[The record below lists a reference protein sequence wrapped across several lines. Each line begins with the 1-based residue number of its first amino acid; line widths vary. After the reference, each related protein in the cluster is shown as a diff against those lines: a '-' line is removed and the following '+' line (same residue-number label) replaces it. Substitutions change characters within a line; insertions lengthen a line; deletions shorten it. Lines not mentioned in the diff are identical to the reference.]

1 MSTKKLTFDTFE
13 VETIKNLVVAKDNGI
28 VDIDTNEKEDFFK
41 DAEQLEIYST
51 VLQSADKESVNSSG
65 LITDS
70 LKNAKEYLVYISSG
84 LNMTLEMVDTIMNV
98 ISDNSPGRGLW
109 VTKSIESMENSIR
122 VDLYIKTKQKEKN
135 EKNRQD
141 GSHVSI
147 LWQ

>member
-1 MSTKKLTFDTFE
+1 MTIKKLTFDAFE
-13 VETIKNLVVAKDNGI
+13 VETIKNLVVETDNGI
-28 VDIDTNEKEDFFK
+28 IDRDTNEKEAFFK
-41 DAEQLEIYST
+41 DAELLEIYST
-51 VLQSADKESVNSSG
+51 ILQSADKESVISSG